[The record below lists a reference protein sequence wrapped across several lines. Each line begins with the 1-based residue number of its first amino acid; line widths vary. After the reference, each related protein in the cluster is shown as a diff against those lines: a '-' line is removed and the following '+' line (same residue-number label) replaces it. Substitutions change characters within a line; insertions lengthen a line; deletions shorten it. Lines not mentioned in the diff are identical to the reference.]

1 MSVEQAEAFLV
12 RVQSDDDF
20 AAKLGELREDPAA
33 VQAFIAAEGFDA
45 TPDEIKDVVLES
57 FGDQLSEEQLA
68 SIAGGLSVVENVGI
82 GIAAGAVVVAAAVT
96 AAAI

>member
-1 MSVEQAEAFLV
+1 MSLEQAEAFLA

-33 VQAFIAAEGFDA
+33 VQAFIADAGFEA
-45 TPDEIKDVVLES
+45 SPEEIKDVVLES
-57 FGDQLSEEQLA
+57 FGDELSEEQLA
-68 SIAGGLSVVENVGI
+68 SIAGGLSVAENA
-82 GIAAGAVVVAAAVT
+82 GIAIGAGAVVVAAAVT